1 MIFLIIKTLAEPDKV
16 CGLLG
21 CPSANIFGSPPL
33 AQRLLIIPMLIHHM
47 VNHHHWWL
55 WLCHDWV
62 WRYFCFADY
71 RRHQWTKGPLVQ
83 GRSFCTWMDSKICP
97 LAVSYQLLAKH
108 GFFLKIFWWQ
118 HLSILSSSFLSLG
131 SLRRPSFRSTT
142 RPALDQ
148 QSCANHTARVVTNIH
163 NDWTNWNSILIPY
176 IIQLL
181 KKYILTLAR
190 ILWKWIGMS
199 LSKRLQVKS
208 ESVLLDNPLKS
219 PKFDF
224 CFLEKTTSA
233 GMFGEP

>member
-33 AQRLLIIPMLIHHM
+33 AQRLLIIPMLIHHV

-148 QSCANHTARVVTNIH
+148 QSCANHTARVVTNMIGQIETQSSFH
-163 NDWTNWNSILIPY
+163 ILSSCWRSIFW
-176 IIQLL
+176 
-181 KKYILTLAR
+181 
-190 ILWKWIGMS
+190 LWPEYCG
-199 LSKRLQVKS
+199 S
-208 ESVLLDNPLKS
+208 E
-219 PKFDF
+219 
-224 CFLEKTTSA
+224 LECLCQK
-233 GMFGEP
+233 GFK